1 MNGIALKRF
10 QLGLIHV
17 AVAMTLVP
25 INSTLNRVMIRE
37 LAISAALVALL
48 ASLPYL
54 FSPLQVLIGS
64 FSDRHPLFGLR
75 RTPYIVLGLLLC
87 VAGVAISPWAAY
99 RLAEGGLGGILA
111 GWLPFLAWGMG
122 YNLASVSYL
131 ALASELTGEQGRGRT
146 IAVMWFMMIISI
158 IFTAIAISRM
168 VDPYTPEALT
178 RAFGTVSLTALVLGL
193 VGLPGLESRSMVSS
207 RLEREPGLGEMLPAI
222 VKNPLALRFFVYL
235 LLLLA
240 AILGQDVLLEPFAAE
255 AFDWTVRQTTRLTSL
270 WGGFV
275 LLAIALAGV
284 LERRLSRR
292 TVAQLGNLTAL
303 VGFLLILSGGGLR
316 QSGLFYLGVM
326 ALGSGTGLSTVANL
340 ALMFDL
346 TLPGQAGLFI
356 GAWGVSNA
364 LSRLLGSLLGG
375 VVRDLVTAWSGN
387 AMAGYVTVF
396 ALEAG
401 MLLIAVFLLLGIDVA
416 AFQQR
421 ARALSPVERAALAVE

>member
-1 MNGIALKRF
+1 MLKRF

-25 INSTLNRVMIRE
+25 INSTLNRVMIHE

-54 FSPLQVLIGS
+54 FSPLQMIIGS

-75 RTPYIVLGLLLC
+75 RTPYILLGLLLC
-87 VAGVAISPWAAY
+87 VGGVVVSPWAAY
-99 RLAEGGLGGILA
+99 RLAGGGLDGVLA

-146 IAVMWFMMIISI
+146 IAVMWFMMITSI

-168 VDPYTPEALT
+168 VDPYTPQAL
-178 RAFGTVSLTALVLGL
+178 RNAFSAVGAMALLLGVLGL
-193 VGLPGLESRSMVSS
+193 LGLENRATATMATAK
-207 RLEREPGLGEMLPAI
+207 REPSFSEIVVAI
-222 VKNPLALRFFVYL
+222 SKNDVAIRFFIYL

-255 AFDWTVRQTTRLTSL
+255 AFGWTVAETTRLTSL

-275 LLAIALAGV
+275 LLAIILAVG
-284 LERRLSRR
+284 LERRFSRR
-292 TVAQLGNLTAL
+292 FVAQLGNLTAFT
-303 VGFLLILSGGGLR
+303 GFLLILIGGGLR
-316 QSGLFYLGVM
+316 QSGVFYLGVI
-326 ALGSGTGLSTVANL
+326 ALGSGTGLSTVSNL
-340 ALMFDL
+340 ALMFDM
-346 TLPGQAGLFI
+346 TLPGQVGLFI

-375 VVRDLVTAWSGN
+375 AVRDIVKDLSDN
-387 AMAGYVTVF
+387 SILGYVTVF

-401 MLLIAVFLLLGIDVA
+401 MLLIAVFLLTRIDVT
-416 AFQQR
+416 AFQKR
-421 ARALSPVERAALAVE
+421 ARDLSPVERAALAVE